1 MIDLDFFR
9 KYINK
14 KTILVSVMHAN
25 NEIGTVEPIAE
36 IGRICRENNVCFH
49 SDACQS
55 FGKVQVDVEKHN
67 IDLLTINSHKIYGPK
82 RRRRI
87 VYKK

>member
-1 MIDLDFFR
+1 MIDIDSFR

-36 IGRICRENNVCFH
+36 IGRICRENNVYFH

-55 FGKVQVDVEKHN
+55 FGKVPVDVVKQN
-67 IDLLTINSHKIYGPK
+67 FDLLQLILIKYMVLK
-82 RRRRI
+82 A
-87 VYKK
+87 